1 MTLRERLTAAL
12 PAAMKARDSAAVTA
26 LRSALAAIENAA
38 AVALVESAHGLPAV
52 GLGVTEVA
60 RRDQDDAEIERIVR
74 AEVTDRT
81 TAAAEYDRLGRAER
95 AERLRSEAQILV
107 THLRDQ

>member
-1 MTLRERLTAAL
+1 
-12 PAAMKARDSAAVTA
+12 
-26 LRSALAAIENAA
+26 
-38 AVALVESAHGLPAV
+38 
-52 GLGVTEVA
+52 
-60 RRDQDDAEIERIVR
+60 VR